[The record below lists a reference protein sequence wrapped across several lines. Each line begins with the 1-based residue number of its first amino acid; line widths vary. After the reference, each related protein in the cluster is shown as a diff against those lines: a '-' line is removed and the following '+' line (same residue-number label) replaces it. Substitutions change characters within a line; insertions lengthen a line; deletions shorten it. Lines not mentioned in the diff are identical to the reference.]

1 MVKPL
6 KVGSARLES
15 KYWKFWSFAWFVLS
29 QAVRL
34 LSLDVSKQ
42 MIGIADMPAFDRQGL
57 LVHPLESLISVS
69 SSPKSFFFKNCIR
82 GGSLKLASFLL
93 QDMLSFCRGKR
104 LKGAFGGRQ
113 SSGAC
118 AKHRCPERNRSR
130 WFRED
135 VGIAWHCIPYSN
147 GWWAAF
153 CGIGKFNLSTFL
165 VFLLLFMIETFSL
178 KSSDLSTV
186 PWAFP
191 LVSVWSVKREIPK
204 LMLSEETR
212 W

>member
-1 MVKPL
+1 MKSTWHSPYILVDMDPL
-6 KVGSARLES
+6 LT
-15 KYWKFWSFAWFVLS
+15 Y
-29 QAVRL
+29 
-34 LSLDVSKQ
+34 
-42 MIGIADMPAFDRQGL
+42 L
-57 LVHPLESLISVS
+57 LVSVPS
-69 SSPKSFFFKNCIR
+69 ILTLR
-82 GGSLKLASFLL
+82 YQGRKLASFLL

-147 GWWAAF
+147 GWAAF
-153 CGIGKFNLSTFL
+153 FGIGKFKFSTFL
-165 VFLLLFMIETFSL
+165 AFLLLFMIETFSL